1 MQRLTF
7 DQAEQS
13 EATEDGFQRIREVTG
28 LTDVMDIVHKLLGQ
42 KKQMQTKKNRCVLLI
57 YGKGL
62 LKRHFCLG
70 SLLVFGGVLYKSNS
84 KRCVLIWKGDV
95 FRYFGK
101 VKVGWWKSGGGNH
114 DFLVNLGLTLWH
126 ILDEIELSDFSD
138 FSV

>member
-42 KKQMQTKKNRCVLLI
+42 KKTTTNKKTKKKQVCVVVDL

-70 SLLVFGGVLYKSNS
+70 SL
-84 KRCVLIWKGDV
+84 
-95 FRYFGK
+95 
-101 VKVGWWKSGGGNH
+101 
-114 DFLVNLGLTLWH
+114 
-126 ILDEIELSDFSD
+126 
-138 FSV
+138 

>member
-28 LTDVMDIVHKLLGQ
+28 LTDVMDIVHKLLGKKNTTNK
-42 KKQMQTKKNRCVLLI
+42 KKQVCVVDL

-70 SLLVFGGVLYKSNS
+70 SL
-84 KRCVLIWKGDV
+84 
-95 FRYFGK
+95 
-101 VKVGWWKSGGGNH
+101 
-114 DFLVNLGLTLWH
+114 
-126 ILDEIELSDFSD
+126 
-138 FSV
+138 